1 MSEFPFGH
9 LKLRHLRLLDLLD
22 RLGSITRASRE
33 MHLTQPAVSS
43 MLREMESQFG
53 LPLVERSRRGVVLT
67 NPARVALRRFRIAL
81 AEIEASHREASR
93 AGRAGRAQLR
103 LGALTVAMLDLV
115 PQALAR
121 FIAAFE
127 PVQVDIVEGTADG
140 LSGQLLRGELDV
152 IVGRI
157 GLSWAR
163 SPEGA
168 QLDQVKLFDE
178 PRCIVCRSA
187 HPIAR
192 LGVPDLQG
200 LATATWVLQ
209 PVPSSSRQAFEE
221 MFLARGLM
229 PPVPTVEA
237 VSAHS
242 CLDIVSRTDLL
253 SVSPRALAR
262 RQAESGRVLV
272 LDAPPGLAGMA
283 ISAIWRRSGA
293 ADPLVSG
300 FRSALVAVSSAA

>member
-1 MSEFPFGH
+1 
-9 LKLRHLRLLDLLD
+9 
-22 RLGSITRASRE
+22 
-33 MHLTQPAVSS
+33 

-127 PVQVDIVEGTADG
+127 PV
-140 LSGQLLRGELDV
+140 ELDV